1 MRYNE
6 TYWKLIRN
14 PLSLIGSR
22 LVDSHPQNQ
31 SMKSFSELPLSA
43 PLRSNLAKHGF
54 VEPTPVQALAIE
66 PALAGRDLVATAQTG
81 TGKTLAFVLP
91 ILQILSEL
99 PKAAGSAAA
108 GPRGATEPRGVTGP
122 RGATGL
128 RAIIL
133 SPTRELAMQIQDTF
147 ANMAA
152 GTGIRASIAVGGLN
166 ERSQLQAIRNGSQVL
181 IATPGRLSDF
191 MGRNL
196 VDLRAVRIL
205 VLDEAD
211 RMLDMG
217 FLPTVKK
224 IIAATPP
231 DRQML
236 LFSATIQSSVKHL
249 VETHVR
255 NAVRVEAGDTSKPIE
270 KIELHLYEVEQ
281 DRKLGLLQH
290 MLDREQGSFLVFAR
304 TKHGA
309 DKLSKKLS
317 RDGLKSTA
325 IHGNRSQS
333 QRTQALRGFQDGDFR
348 VLVATDVASRGIHV
362 EGIAHVVNYDL
373 PQVPEDFIHRV
384 GRTGRAGAGGTASTF
399 ATRSERSQISQIER
413 TLDAKLERRQ
423 VPAEIAA
430 EKNADSLSG
439 RHAAPVI
446 VIPHAAAHAKR
457 NVRSFGPRSKGNRR
471 RAV

>member
-1 MRYNE
+1 
-6 TYWKLIRN
+6 
-14 PLSLIGSR
+14 
-22 LVDSHPQNQ
+22 
-31 SMKSFSELPLSA
+31 MKSFSELPLSA

-54 VEPTPVQALAIE
+54 VDPTPVQALAIE

-91 ILQILSEL
+91 ILQTIGQL
-99 PKAAGSAAA
+99 PKLPA
-108 GPRGATEPRGVTGP
+108 GPGI
-122 RGATGL
+122 
-128 RAIIL
+128 RAVVL
-133 SPTRELAMQIQDTF
+133 SPTRELAMQINDTF
-147 ANMAA
+147 VQMAA
-152 GTGIRASIAVGGLN
+152 GTGIRASIAVGGLSEN
-166 ERSQLQAIRNGSQVL
+166 AQLRSIRNGSQVL

-196 VDLRAVRIL
+196 VDLRNVRIL

-224 IIAATPP
+224 IIAATPS

-249 VETHVR
+249 VQTHVR
-255 NAVRVEAGDTSKPIE
+255 DAVRVEVGDTSKPIE

-290 MLDREQGSFLVFAR
+290 MLDQEQGSFLVFAR

-309 DKLSKKLS
+309 EKLAKKLS
-317 RDGLKSTA
+317 REGLKATA

-333 QRTQALRGFQDGDFR
+333 QRTQALRGFQDGEYR

-384 GRTGRAGAGGTASTF
+384 GRTGRAGATGTASTF
-399 ATRSERSQISQIER
+399 ATRSERSDISQIER
-413 TLDAKLERRQ
+413 TLNAKLVRRQ
-423 VPAEIAA
+423 VPADVPA
-430 EKNADSLSG
+430 EKLHS
-439 RHAAPVI
+439 APVI
-446 VIPHAAAHAKR
+446 VIPSAAPHGKR
-457 NVRSFGPRSKGNRR
+457 QVRSFSPRGKGGRRVR

>member
-1 MRYNE
+1 
-6 TYWKLIRN
+6 
-14 PLSLIGSR
+14 
-22 LVDSHPQNQ
+22 
-31 SMKSFSELPLSA
+31 MKSFSELPLSA
-43 PLRSNLAKHGF
+43 PLRSNLVKHGF
-54 VEPTPVQALAIE
+54 IDPTPVQAQAIE

-91 ILQILSEL
+91 ILQIIGDL
-99 PKAAGSAAA
+99 PKQPAVPGI
-108 GPRGATEPRGVTGP
+108 
-122 RGATGL
+122 
-128 RAIIL
+128 RAIVL
-133 SPTRELAMQIQDTF
+133 SPTRELAMQINDTF
-147 ANMAA
+147 VKMAA
-152 GTGIRASIAVGGLN
+152 GTGIRASIAVGGLSEN
-166 ERSQLQAIRNGSQVL
+166 AQLRNIRNGSQVL

-196 VDLRAVRIL
+196 VDLRNVKIL

-224 IIAATPP
+224 IIAATPS
-231 DRQML
+231 DRQTL

-249 VETHVR
+249 VQTHVR
-255 NAVRVEAGDTSKPIE
+255 NAVRVEVGDTSKPIE

-290 MLDREQGSFLVFAR
+290 MLDQEQGSFLVFAR

-309 DKLSKKLS
+309 DRLAKKLA
-317 RDGLKSTA
+317 REGLKTTA

-333 QRTQALRGFQDGDFR
+333 QRTQALRGFQDGDYR

-384 GRTGRAGAGGTASTF
+384 GRTGRAGATGTASTF
-399 ATRSERSQISQIER
+399 ATRSERSEISQIER
-413 TLDAKLERRQ
+413 TLDAKLVRCQ
-423 VPAEIAA
+423 VPADLPV
-430 EKNADSLSG
+430 EKHG
-439 RHAAPVI
+439 EKHGAPVI
-446 VIPHAAAHAKR
+446 VIPSAARHAKPQ
-457 NVRSFGPRSKGNRR
+457 VRSFGPRGKGGRRVR